1 MERFYV
7 ACDLGSSQCK
17 TALFN
22 EDGSTVALISKE
34 YPSQYPHEGWVEQNP
49 EDWVEACFS
58 SIAQLLRQTR
68 ISPAAIAGVGIVG
81 VTHNAVLL
89 DDLAQP
95 LAPAILLYDIRSKPQ
110 VAHLRAKWGADYIRE
125 RTLNDMTTVWT
136 WPQLLW
142 VKENRPDLWQRV
154 ATIIFQKDYVRSRL
168 TTVFGRTLGTRVTG
182 SGPTGGVAGGV
193 TGAGAGATNASAFA
207 SNSIS
212 ASANVSAHTAHAVSN
227 LCTDIID
234 AEGSLLFDPV
244 ADVWIEE
251 FYRDL
256 GLSLHQ
262 LPQAVD
268 PMQVVGG
275 VSALAAARTG
285 LREGTPVIAGTTD
298 TVAEVLAAGGVEAGI
313 ATLKLA
319 SVGRITLTQPDPI
332 RKPHTLNYKH
342 ILKDLWYP
350 GTASKSAAYA
360 FRWLKDLLYPMD
372 TMAGVDG
379 SGANGGTGGQ
389 SGQRDQ
395 GEVYRLMDELAAAI
409 PVGSGGLL
417 FHPHLMGEWAPHWN
431 TGMKANF
438 IGLQARHTRGNLIR
452 AALEGVAFSLLDA
465 FGEMAIPPA
474 AIKELLLIG
483 QGSRSPLW
491 SQIIADVFNHPITVP
506 TQMEAVYGAGII
518 TIMGITG
525 KPISD
530 FYPLIRRGTHYEPQ
544 ARAADTYDRLFAIY
558 READAA
564 LTPVYEKLDGFKENT
579 L

>member
-1 MERFYV
+1 MGKYYV

-22 EDGSTVALISKE
+22 EDGSAVALISKE

-49 EDWVEACFS
+49 EDWVEACFG
-58 SIAQLLRQTR
+58 SIAQLLRQTG

-89 DDLAQP
+89 DELAQP

-142 VKENRPDLWQRV
+142 VKEQRPDLWQRV
-154 ATIIFQKDYVRSRL
+154 ATIVFQKDYVRSRL
-168 TTVFGRTLGTRVTG
+168 TT
-182 SGPTGGVAGGV
+182 
-193 TGAGAGATNASAFA
+193 GASTSTSTSTFANTFANTSA
-207 SNSIS
+207 NTS
-212 ASANVSAHTAHAVSN
+212 ASTSASTPYAAAN

-256 GLSLHQ
+256 GLSLDQ

-319 SVGRITLTQPDPI
+319 SVGRITLTQADPI

-360 FRWLKDLLYPMD
+360 FRWLKDLLYPVD
-372 TMAGVDG
+372 ETIGADG
-379 SGANGGTGGQ
+379 SGGAGNNGGTGGQ
-389 SGQRDQ
+389 SWRRDQ
-395 GEVYRLMDELAAAI
+395 GEVYRLMDALAADI

-465 FGEMAIPPA
+465 FGEMAIPSA
-474 AIKELLLIG
+474 DIKELLLIG

-506 TQMEAVYGAGII
+506 SQMEAVYGAGII

-525 KPISD
+525 KPVQD
-530 FYPLIRRGTHYEPQ
+530 FFPLIRTGIHYTPQ
-544 ARAADTYDRLFAIY
+544 EHAAATYARLFAIY
-558 READAA
+558 READQA
-564 LTPVYEKLDGFKENT
+564 LTPVYDKLDGFKENA

>member
-34 YPSQYPHEGWVEQNP
+34 YPSQYPREGWVEQNP
-49 EDWVEACFS
+49 EDWVEACFG
-58 SIAQLLRQTR
+58 SIAQLLRQTGV
-68 ISPAAIAGVGIVG
+68 SPAAIAGVGIVG

-89 DDLAQP
+89 DDLGQP

-110 VAHLRAKWGADYIRE
+110 VAHLCAKWGVDYIRE

-142 VKENRPDLWQRV
+142 VKENRPDLWQRI
-154 ATIIFQKDYVRSRL
+154 ATIVFQKDYVRSRL
-168 TTVFGRTLGTRVTG
+168 TMGF
-182 SGPTGGVAGGV
+182 
-193 TGAGAGATNASAFA
+193 
-207 SNSIS
+207 S
-212 ASANVSAHTAHAVSN
+212 ASAAGEVRGSGLRGSSGTSQSATTSVSMSATHAASDF
-227 LCTDIID
+227 CTDFID

-244 ADVWIEE
+244 EDVWIEE
-251 FYRDL
+251 FYQDL
-256 GLSLHQ
+256 GLFLDQ

-319 SVGRITLTQPDPI
+319 SVGRITLTQADPI

-360 FRWLKDLLYPMD
+360 FRWLKDLLYPVEEPIG
-372 TMAGVDG
+372 TSG
-379 SGANGGTGGQ
+379 SGSTGGVGDAGGQ
-389 SGQRDQ
+389 SGQRGLRDQ
-395 GEVYRLMDELAAAI
+395 GEVYRLMDTLAAGI

-465 FGEMAIPPA
+465 FGEMAIPPTD
-474 AIKELLLIG
+474 IKELLLIG

-506 TQMEAVYGAGII
+506 SQMEAVYGAGII

-525 KPISD
+525 KPIPD
-530 FYPLIRRGTHYEPQ
+530 FYPLIRTGIHYTPRTH
-544 ARAADTYDRLFAIY
+544 AAATYARLFDIY

-564 LTPVYEKLDGFKENT
+564 LTPVYEKLDGFKENA